1 MKKIASSPD
10 IASALSSGHV
20 PARPSSR
27 PDSSQSWKSVLAR
40 TELTGPQRLLMQA
53 AFGQDADAAWQRWC
67 STTDFDDLSL
77 AAQRL
82 MPRIH
87 ERPDVDSASDA
98 RIHGLYR
105 RSRYLNRMLLQALA
119 ELAGNLTDRGI
130 ACVAVGP
137 VPAVLGGAPYPLDCL
152 HLAVADTSA
161 ADAPSA
167 HGWIPE
173 RSGFE
178 RELLVRSLGFT
189 QAELRLR
196 LHCRPAGDNDF
207 WRDVAP
213 IGWEGATIT
222 VPAPARQL
230 IDAVAPADGWWKTP
244 YPERAHY
251 AVLAI
256 AAAPAGTDW
265 SPLTA
270 AARDPE
276 VAALLA
282 PALELAEWLE
292 LPQAPACRTAV
303 GTPPAGTRTSAT
315 GRVAQLAREYR
326 RVRRRY
332 RLAGV
337 NLNPA
342 EFARLH
348 WRERRVSSV
357 LARQIRGA

>member
-10 IASALSSGHV
+10 MASALSSRHV

-27 PDSSQSWKSVLAR
+27 LESSQPWKPFLAR

-53 AFGQDADAAWQRWC
+53 AFGPDADAAWRRWC

-87 ERPDVDSASDA
+87 ERPDVDSGSDA

-130 ACVAVGP
+130 ACVAVGA
-137 VPAVLGGAPYPLDCL
+137 VPAVLGGAPYPLDCV

-167 HGWIPE
+167 YGWIPE

-178 RELLVRSLGFT
+178 RELLVRSLGYAH
-189 QAELRLR
+189 AELRLR

-213 IGWEGATIT
+213 IGWEGATII

-244 YPERAHY
+244 YPEGKPRVCPPCPPRSILDPV
-251 AVLAI
+251 AVQQSG
-256 AAAPAGTDW
+256 PTFRHPTNP
-265 SPLTA
+265 SPTVSRPLVSVRRT
-270 AARDPE
+270 
-276 VAALLA
+276 
-282 PALELAEWLE
+282 
-292 LPQAPACRTAV
+292 APAC
-303 GTPPAGTRTSAT
+303 PTRARDEAIASSRAFDVVFPKRDLHGADAS
-315 GRVAQLAREYR
+315 GR
-326 RVRRRY
+326 
-332 RLAGV
+332 
-337 NLNPA
+337 
-342 EFARLH
+342 
-348 WRERRVSSV
+348 
-357 LARQIRGA
+357 